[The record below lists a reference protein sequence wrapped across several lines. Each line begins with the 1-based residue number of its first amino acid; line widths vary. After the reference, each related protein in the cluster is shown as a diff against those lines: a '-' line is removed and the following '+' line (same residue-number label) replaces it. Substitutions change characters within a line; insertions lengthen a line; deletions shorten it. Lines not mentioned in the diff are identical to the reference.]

1 MVLAITSC
9 RKILLT
15 DIKGMLA
22 KYNPEMETKESFN
35 VAGTMYSF
43 YYDNLR
49 IKPCF
54 AR

>member
-22 KYNPEMETKESFN
+22 KYNPEKEIKESIN
-35 VAGTMYSF
+35 IPGTMYSI
-43 YYDNLR
+43 Y
-49 IKPCF
+49 
-54 AR
+54 